1 MKTYYCVYAG
11 FSGCTKTLWN
21 VYETELDA
29 KWGKIS
35 AQSYGYEAEIRIETE
50 EE

>member
-1 MKTYYCVYAG
+1 MKTYYCVYYG
-11 FSGCTKTLWN
+11 FSGCTKTLWA
-21 VYETELDA
+21 VYETELAA

-35 AQSYGYEAEIRIETE
+35 AQSYGYEAEVRIETE